1 MVING
6 QLIFFLINWQVLKD
20 INWQLRFFFIILQVA
35 RNMMK
40 LCEGSFFQPR
50 KSCSA
55 AAAAAA
61 RYKYIYHD
69 LFSTILQYITFGTN
83 IFDTNIFA
91 ALGIEI
97 FATFYFVHIF
107 AS

>member
-1 MVING
+1 
-6 QLIFFLINWQVLKD
+6 
-20 INWQLRFFFIILQVA
+20 
-35 RNMMK
+35 MK

-50 KSCSA
+50 KSCS

-91 ALGIEI
+91 TFGIEI
-97 FATFYFVHIF
+97 FATFYFVDIF
-107 AS
+107 GS